1 MVKCKTI
8 KAIFLLTLL
17 LIPIGKVIAGISI
30 TPAFIRMDKAM
41 QGKKYIIPVRVTNQ
55 SAKKTEYFKVFVES
69 TTKLI
74 NGIPASKVI
83 KWTTVKP
90 KNITIGPG
98 ESETIKMTVQVPKGY
113 TGDYR
118 VFLAVLQDPKKYNLN
133 IQRKK
138 LNTSVGIMQLGKTS
152 TRIPEFKTH
161 I

>member
-118 VFLAVLQDPKKYNLN
+118 VFLAVSSRSKKIQPKHSEEKIKYLSRYYAAWKNLHQDS
-133 IQRKK
+133 R
-138 LNTSVGIMQLGKTS
+138 V
-152 TRIPEFKTH
+152 
-161 I
+161 